1 MSKSKEISDLKKIIR
16 IQEKIIN
23 LKENEFQ
30 MVHKLFIHY
39 LSRYE
44 EFLHKYKYHRELWLH
59 SVNDFNEFVQK
70 VIKPNKKEVIKGKK
84 YGARDFP
91 IVVGGKNE

>member
-1 MSKSKEISDLKKIIR
+1 MSKNQEISDLKKIIK

-44 EFLHKYKYHRELWLH
+44 EFFSQIRV
-59 SVNDFNEFVQK
+59 SQK
-70 VIKPNKKEVIKGKK
+70 AMVTLSK
-84 YGARDFP
+84 
-91 IVVGGKNE
+91 

>member
-1 MSKSKEISDLKKIIR
+1 MSKSKKEISDLKEIIR
-16 IQEKIIN
+16 IQEKIIK

-59 SVNDFNEFVQK
+59 SVNDFNEFVQ
-70 VIKPNKKEVIKGKK
+70 
-84 YGARDFP
+84 
-91 IVVGGKNE
+91 